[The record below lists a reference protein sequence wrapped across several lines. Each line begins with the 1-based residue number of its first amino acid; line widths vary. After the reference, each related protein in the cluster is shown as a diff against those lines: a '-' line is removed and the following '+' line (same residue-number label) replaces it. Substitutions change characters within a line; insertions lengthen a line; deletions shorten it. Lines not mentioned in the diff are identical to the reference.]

1 MVRHS
6 RLKLRCE
13 VGTTLCRLEPCRSM
27 RTRQRNASA
36 TSRVFRVALV
46 TCVPLVLKFAVGP
59 MPQSHSSSLSA
70 TDSHEVAYDAND
82 RLQQSSSSQAGRYS
96 QCDVPWSTTVETAC
110 ARNRINQCP
119 SRPSR
124 ARQLPFLLGLRFL

>member
-1 MVRHS
+1 MVRDS

-13 VGTTLCRLEPCRSM
+13 VGTTSCRLEPCRSM

-36 TSRVFRVALV
+36 MSRVFRVELV

-59 MPQSHSSSLSA
+59 MPQSHSSSLS
-70 TDSHEVAYDAND
+70 SHEVAYDAND

-96 QCDVPWSTTVETAC
+96 QCDVPWSTNAETAC
-110 ARNRINQCP
+110 A
-119 SRPSR
+119 
-124 ARQLPFLLGLRFL
+124 